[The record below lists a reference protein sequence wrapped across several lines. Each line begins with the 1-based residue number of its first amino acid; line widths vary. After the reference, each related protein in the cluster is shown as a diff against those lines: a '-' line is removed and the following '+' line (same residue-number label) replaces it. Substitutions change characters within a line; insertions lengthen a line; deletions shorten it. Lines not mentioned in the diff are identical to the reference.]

1 MTGQHIHL
9 MEEQLFTS
17 FSCRSGRGLM
27 LRTCPAK
34 QVLHVTVT
42 CKMGFFW
49 LQEALLLLTPYKITF
64 FFCRICLNGKHRGNT
79 NLCSVFLFCREL
91 MSRKAGGDT
100 GVRDRCQSSS
110 HSSWSGQRLPRLV
123 PQQWISLPGV
133 CSLCIMQDEQ
143 RKPDNLAWDAAVVNK
158 LSRIKIFKRHKSH
171 NPP

>member
-100 GVRDRCQSSS
+100 DARALPTAPEVARDCPGLF
-110 HSSWSGQRLPRLV
+110 HSSE
-123 PQQWISLPGV
+123 
-133 CSLCIMQDEQ
+133 SLC
-143 RKPDNLAWDAAVVNK
+143 LVYAHFV
-158 LSRIKIFKRHKSH
+158 
-171 NPP
+171 